1 MPSSGGS
8 PRARA
13 AARMSKP
20 RCRSSSA
27 GSISAGALFGL
38 LVTLFASSW
47 AGAAPVQ
54 IAVSAALLT
63 ALAAPL
69 LDEAAIALWLRS
81 VEERYSPRYQLRQ
94 VEADKDRTI
103 VTFQVS
109 GTFPGS
115 PAVLR
120 QAFTFDS
127 QQRIAS
133 LETL

>member
-1 MPSSGGS
+1 M
-8 PRARA
+8 
-13 AARMSKP
+13 
-20 RCRSSSA
+20 
-27 GSISAGALFGL
+27 
-38 LVTLFASSW
+38 
-47 AGAAPVQ
+47 GAAPTPEFHQ
-54 IAVSAALLT
+54 MSAFDPATLPHPLWQYFERTDPLDAAALF
-63 ALAAPL
+63 APNASVR
-69 LDEAAIALWLRS
+69 DEGEWHRGQAAIALWLRS

-94 VEADKDRTI
+94 VEAGKDRTI